1 MEQLINLQIAMMEWE
16 KGEPKRMHHYIKVHS
31 LAKMIGSCEH
41 LDPKTRLILEISA
54 MIHDVGIKPAKE
66 NDLKAT
72 IEECDAQSVISGRE
86 MLEKLGFASDIID
99 RVCHIIGVRHT
110 IEDDDIDGMDLQILI
125 EAEYL
130 VNLYEQLANKE
141 TINNVYENIF
151 KTKTGVKIFKRMY
164 AKSLDEIV

>member
-16 KGEPKRMHHYIKVHS
+16 FGETKRMHHYIKVHS
-31 LAKMIGSCEH
+31 LAKMIGVCEH

-54 MIHDVGIKPAKE
+54 MIHDIGVKPAKAK
-66 NDLKAT
+66 DIKA
-72 IEECDAQSVISGRE
+72 SVELQDSEGVIAGKE

-99 RVCHIIGVRHT
+99 RVCYIIGIRHT
-110 IEDDDIDGMDLQILI
+110 IADDDIDGMDLQILI

-141 TINNVYENIF
+141 TINNVYENVF
-151 KTKTGVKIFKRMY
+151 KTKTGAKIFKRMY
-164 AKSLDEIV
+164 AKSFDQ